1 MEPVPQLYDHAGR
14 PLPPVQASY
23 GQHYRGARVNR
34 LLLDWVTT
42 SLAANPTRW
51 ELSTLRARAQDLNRN
66 DPVAAGAT
74 RTKVVN
80 VLGPGLEPQSR
91 LRAEELGISEE
102 KAEGLRHRV
111 EQIFD
116 VWARQADAANRLD
129 FQEIQF
135 LAFYK
140 IIEDGE
146 ILVNP
151 TWVEEPGRQL
161 SRALEL
167 VAAER
172 LETPLG
178 KKNVFQGVELGERR
192 RQPVRYWV
200 RKADRIVTDM
210 ELPRREWVGLP
221 ARDSRGR
228 PMILHIFPSTQPGQL
243 RGVPMF
249 APVLTYFKNMA
260 DYLDA
265 EVVAAKVAA
274 CLSVFITRNNPHVP
288 VFPTT
293 TEPGTGRKLDRLEPG
308 MIPYLE
314 IGEDIKLVD
323 FKRGG
328 ETFNQFLQGVLRIIG
343 NQLDLPYE
351 ILLKDFSQTNYSSA
365 RAALLE
371 AWRHFQFWRAWFAR
385 KFCQPIW
392 ELVLEEAWLRGLIPV
407 EDFYEQQAEYCRAVW
422 IGPGRGWVDPV
433 KEVVAAKLEE
443 DYGYATLA
451 DQCAAQ
457 GRDWEEVLRQQAR
470 EMKKRQE
477 LGLPLVT
484 NKQVQ
489 IIMEKDDA

>member
-42 SLAANPTRW
+42 SLAANPTKW

-116 VWARQADAANRLD
+116 VWAPPGRRGQPFGLSGNPVSG
-129 FQEIQF
+129 F
-135 LAFYK
+135 LQNYRRRRDPGQSHLGGGA
-140 IIEDGE
+140 GPP
-146 ILVNP
+146 V
-151 TWVEEPGRQL
+151 EPGPG
-161 SRALEL
+161 AGGGGAPGDAPGE
-167 VAAER
+167 EKR
-172 LETPLG
+172 LPGGGT
-178 KKNVFQGVELGERR
+178 GERR